1 MDEQRESTGLAHV
14 ATVSFLGSRAAPSAP
29 FWLALPGGVALAR
42 VAARLGL
49 RSGYG
54 ASAAAILQTVAV
66 MGPAR
71 INNPLTQAITA
82 PLLGRMDARGRP
94 AWLQTAACFGLR
106 FVHYTVLSAIY
117 IWVVLGGLDAFTGSY
132 ETLTGWLGFV
142 PQGEYAAVILAV
154 AGNLAWAA
162 IYSTIQVI
170 VYRRALRGWPAG
182 AGVAAH
188 EPPGGPD
195 EWLQRGR
202 FDPRAVAVAATL
214 ATILLLSGTSW
225 PLLAGVAVWL
235 ALAWA
240 FSRAD
245 SGAVALG
252 AGLGAMLAVS
262 ALTGSLLAG
271 LGLDQALRRA
281 VRAALLVA
289 VATWLRAAAGPE
301 GLREV
306 FRRALRHLRR
316 LPGAPEASSTLDGL
330 DHGPRLIEAGRALV
344 VALTPVDKKPAPIAD
359 AVTEW
364 VAGEAAGFRAGGDG
378 ARPRL
383 RLRPPDRV
391 LVAFALLPAL
401 ALVSPLT

>member
-1 MDEQRESTGLAHV
+1 MSERREITGLAHV
-14 ATVSFLGSRAAPSAP
+14 ATVSFLASRVAPSAP

-54 ASAAAILQTVAV
+54 ASAAAVLQTVAV

-82 PLLGRMDARGRP
+82 PLLGWLEARGRP
-94 AWLQTAACFGLR
+94 VWLQILACFALR
-106 FVHYTVLSAIY
+106 FVHYTVLTALY

-142 PQGEYAAVILAV
+142 PQGEWAALGIAV
-154 AGNLAWAA
+154 AGNLVWAA
-162 IYSTIQVI
+162 IYSTIQVL
-170 VYRRALRGWPAG
+170 VYRRALRTWPSG
-182 AGVAAH
+182 PQPAAS
-188 EPPGGPD
+188 EAPGED
-195 EWLQRGR
+195 AWRQSGR
-202 FDPRAVAVAATL
+202 FDPRAVAAAATL
-214 ATILLLSGTSW
+214 ATVLLLSGTAW
-225 PLLAGVAVWL
+225 PLLIGVGVWL

-252 AGLGAMLAVS
+252 AGLGAMLAVT
-262 ALTGSLLAG
+262 ALTGALLAG

-306 FRRALRHLRR
+306 FRRTLRHLRR
-316 LPGAPEASSTLDGL
+316 LPAAAEASSTLDGL
-330 DHGPRLIEAGRALV
+330 DHGPRLIAAGRALAA
-344 VALTPVDKKPAPIAD
+344 ALTPVEKKPAPIAD

-364 VAGEAAGFRAGGDG
+364 VAGEAAGFHAETDG

-383 RLRPPDRV
+383 RLRSPDRV
-391 LVAFALLPAL
+391 LVALAILPAF

>member
-1 MDEQRESTGLAHV
+1 MTDGPERTGLAHV
-14 ATVSFLGSRAAPSAP
+14 ATVSFLGSRAAPSGP

-54 ASAAAILQTVAV
+54 ASAAAVLQTVAV

-71 INNPLTQAITA
+71 INNPLTQAMTA
-82 PLLGRMDARGRP
+82 PLLGRMEARGRP
-94 AWLQTAACFGLR
+94 AWLQVSACFALR
-106 FVHYTVLSAIY
+106 FVHYTVLTAIY

-132 ETLTGWLGFV
+132 QTLTGWLGFV
-142 PQGEYAAVILAV
+142 PQGEWAALALAF
-154 AGNLAWAA
+154 AGNLGWAA
-162 IYSTIQVI
+162 IYSTIQVL
-170 VYRRALRGWPAG
+170 VYRRALRAWPAG
-182 AGVAAH
+182 AGAAAH
-188 EPPGGPD
+188 ELPEGPD
-195 EWLQRGR
+195 EWRQSGR

-225 PLLAGVAVWL
+225 PLLAGVGAWL

-252 AGLGAMLAVS
+252 AGLGAMLAVT
-262 ALTGSLLAG
+262 ALTGALLAG

-316 LPGAPEASSTLDGL
+316 LPSAREAATTLDGL
-330 DHGPRLIEAGRALV
+330 DHGPRLIAAGRALAA
-344 VALTPVDKKPAPIAD
+344 ALTPVEKRPAPIAD
-359 AVTEW
+359 AVIEW
-364 VAGEAAGFRAGGDG
+364 VAGEAAGFRADADG

-391 LVAFALLPAL
+391 LVALALLPAFPL
-401 ALVSPLT
+401 ISPLT